1 MRRQKNKNP
10 VISKIY
16 IASVYAIQGPLELF

>member
-10 VISKIY
+10 VSSKFY
-16 IASVYAIQGPLELF
+16 IASVYAIQGQLKLF